1 MPKRIVHMLNSMGM
15 GGIENFIMNLYRSIN
30 REEYQ
35 FDFILQSKEEGYFE
49 KEIKELGGNIYKIPR
64 IEKQP
69 LKHLTELR
77 KILKSNEYIAFH
89 RHTDNSVNFMDL
101 AIAQSVNIKNVIVHS
116 HTTSHSKEALNK
128 ICRPLLYSF
137 ADEHLACG
145 QAAGEWLFGNKKFKI
160 IKNGMQLEK
169 YEYSEEKRNLCR
181 EKFGFSSTDIV
192 IGHVGRFSDVK
203 NQKFLIE
210 VFEKISKLNE
220 QYKLIFC
227 GDGELRGELSLYCKE
242 NGLDG
247 KVIFLGVR
255 RDINEILQAMDLF
268 AFPSKYEGL
277 GIALIE
283 AQLTSLP
290 CLISKNIPK
299 EALYNNNILQ
309 LGIEESD
316 KEEWCKQIVAFP
328 ITTAYRSY
336 KNEKLY
342 NEYDVRNIA
351 RELCE
356 IYEGE

>member
-1 MPKRIVHMLNSMGM
+1 M
-15 GGIENFIMNLYRSIN
+15 
-30 REEYQ
+30 
-35 FDFILQSKEEGYFE
+35 
-49 KEIKELGGNIYKIPR
+49 
-64 IEKQP
+64 
-69 LKHLTELR
+69 
-77 KILKSNEYIAFH
+77 
-89 RHTDNSVNFMDL
+89 
-101 AIAQSVNIKNVIVHS
+101 
-116 HTTSHSKEALNK
+116 
-128 ICRPLLYSF
+128 
-137 ADEHLACG
+137 
-145 QAAGEWLFGNKKFKI
+145 
-160 IKNGMQLEK
+160 
-169 YEYSEEKRNLCR
+169 
-181 EKFGFSSTDIV
+181 
-192 IGHVGRFSDVK
+192 
-203 NQKFLIE
+203 
-210 VFEKISKLNE
+210 
-220 QYKLIFC
+220 
-227 GDGELRGELSLYCKE
+227 
-242 NGLDG
+242 DG